1 MKSKTRKNIVRY
13 KWLYIMMLPGMIYL
27 LINNYIPMAGLVIA
41 FKKVNFLD
49 RYFPRVPWC
58 GFEKF

>member
-27 LINNYIPMAGLVIA
+27 LINNYIPMAGLVI
-41 FKKVNFLD
+41 D
-49 RYFPRVPWC
+49 S
-58 GFEKF
+58 